1 VNRVDVWLQRVLGIV
16 AAVVLFLMMTIT
28 ATDVIGRY
36 VFNKPINGGFELT
49 ELLLATLIYCGLPL
63 VSARREHI
71 VIDTFDPFFSVRFKH
86 ALDVIAEVACAVAF
100 TGAGALVFL
109 RAVRVANYGDTTSV
123 LHIPLAPVAYL
134 MAAMIVVAALVHLWL
149 VFAPRPATG
158 PRTTPESG
166 ASA

>member
-1 VNRVDVWLQRVLGIV
+1 MNRFDVWLQRILGV
-16 AAVVLFLMMTIT
+16 FAAVVLFLMMMIT

-71 VIDTFDPFFSVRFKH
+71 VIDTLDPLFSRRFKL
-86 ALDVIAEVACAVAF
+86 ALDVTAEAVCAIAFA
-100 TGAGALVFL
+100 GAGWLVFL
-109 RAVRVANYGDTTSV
+109 RAVRVAGYGDTTSV

-134 MAAMIVVAALVHLWL
+134 MAAMIGVAALVHLWL
-149 VFAPRPATG
+149 VFMPRLTAG
-158 PRTTPESG
+158 PRTTPETEAG
-166 ASA
+166 A